1 MSLQLQTSS
10 NEPSPLPTGFES
22 LPELY
27 GSKPRHPPPKVDDF
41 QSGVKAAG
49 MGLFHG
55 YYDAIT
61 GLVTEPIEGGKK
73 EVSCHMP
80 DLANYALADNTT
92 R

>member
-1 MSLQLQTSS
+1 
-10 NEPSPLPTGFES
+10 
-22 LPELY
+22 
-27 GSKPRHPPPKVDDF
+27 VDDF

-61 GLVTEPIEGGKK
+61 GLVTEPIEGGKE
-73 EVSCHMP
+73 EVRSG
-80 DLANYALADNTT
+80 LFSGADPF